1 MHLLEWRY
9 IMTEQSTT
17 PSTSATHFPKGFFI
31 YKVGDASPLVEFD
44 GQGKATATLDGQV
57 IVVATYKVIGDVI
70 EILDVEGPYAYPEGG
85 LGKYKWSLNGKVLS
99 FSLIEDNN
107 TPRKKGFAQPFI
119 MQE

>member
-1 MHLLEWRY
+1 MAEL
-9 IMTEQSTT
+9 STT

-31 YKVGDASPLVEFD
+31 YKVGDSSPLVEFD

-70 EILDVEGPYAYPEGG
+70 EILDVEGSYAYPEGG